1 MLEFPECQAL
11 ARQLRGTIQGKTIG
25 QVVARHT
32 PHGFAFY
39 HGDPDGYN
47 SLLAGKKIDGAQAFG
62 GQLEISAGDAR
73 LTFSDGVNARFVK
86 PGEKRPAKHQLLVE
100 FTDGSAIVCTV
111 HMYGFMQAF
120 LFHQYDNPYYLIA
133 KDKPAPIS
141 DDFDRSYF
149 EKLLDA
155 AKQNLSAKAF
165 LATEQRIPG
174 LGNGVLQDI
183 LFKAGIHPK
192 TKLSDLNGAQKDLLF
207 TAVKKTSSEMAEKGG
222 RDTEKDLFGH
232 PGGYHT
238 ILSKFTLDKP
248 CPVCGSELQR
258 QAYLGGNIYFCPG
271 CQKEK

>member
-1 MLEFPECQAL
+1 MLEFPECQTL
-11 ARQLRGTIQGKTIG
+11 ARQLRETIQGKTIG

-47 SLLAGKKIDGAQAFG
+47 DLLAGKRIDGAQAFG

-73 LTFSDGVNARFVK
+73 VTFSDGVNARFFK
-86 PGEKRPAKHQLLVE
+86 PEEKRPAKHQLLVE

-111 HMYGFMQAF
+111 QMYGFMQAF
-120 LFHQYDNPYYLIA
+120 IFDQYDNPYYLIA
-133 KDKPAPIS
+133 KDKPSPIS
-141 DDFDRSYF
+141 DDFDRAYF
-149 EKLLDA
+149 DKLLEA
-155 AKQNLSAKAF
+155 AKPNLSAKAF

-183 LFKAGIHPK
+183 MFQAGIHPK
-192 TKLSDLNGAQKDLLF
+192 TKLSDLSSAQKDRMYD
-207 TAVKKTSSEMAEKGG
+207 AMKKTLGEMTAKGG
-222 RDTEKDLFGH
+222 RDTEKDLFGQ
-232 PGGYHT
+232 PGGYRT
-238 ILSKFTLDKP
+238 ILSKNTLDKP
-248 CPVCGSELQR
+248 CPVCGGELQR

>member
-11 ARQLRGTIQGKTIG
+11 ARQLGETIQGKTVG

-39 HGDPDGYN
+39 HGDPDGY
-47 SLLAGKKIDGAQAFG
+47 SALLAGKRVTGAQAFG
-62 GQLEISAGDAR
+62 GQVEISIGDAR
-73 LTFSDGVNARFVK
+73 VTFSDGVNARFFK
-86 PGEKRPAKHQLLVE
+86 PGEKRPAKHQLLIE

-111 HMYGFMQAF
+111 QMYGFMQAF
-120 LFHQYDNPYYLIA
+120 IFDQYDNPYYLIA
-133 KDKPAPIS
+133 KEKPSPIS
-141 DDFDRSYF
+141 DNFDHAYF
-149 EKLLDA
+149 EKLLEA
-155 AKQNLSAKAF
+155 AKPNLSAKAF

-183 LFKAGIHPK
+183 LFTAGVHPK
-192 TKLSDLNGAQKDLLF
+192 TKLSDLNDEQKDRLF
-207 TAVKKTSSEMAEKGG
+207 TAVKKTLKEMAEKGG
-222 RDTEKDLFGH
+222 RDTEKDLFGQ

-238 ILSKFTLDKP
+238 ILSKNTLSKP